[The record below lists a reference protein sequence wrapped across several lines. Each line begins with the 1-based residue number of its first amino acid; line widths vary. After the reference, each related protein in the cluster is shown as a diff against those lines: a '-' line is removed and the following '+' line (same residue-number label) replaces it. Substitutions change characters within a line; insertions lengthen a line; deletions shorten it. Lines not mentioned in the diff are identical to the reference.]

1 MTARRL
7 LAMALAVWPA
17 FAQIKLY
24 VVDGKIDRPVAA
36 AYDFGSAEIGGTVEA
51 PFRLRNPGPAAAK
64 LEVLDAAGTGFML
77 LNKPHMPVTML
88 AGAFVD
94 FTVRFQPVAA
104 GGHSAN
110 LIVNNNTVLLL
121 GSGQPGPTALYE
133 GAALTPDST
142 LDFGSV
148 QSGTTASRRYTI
160 ENRTAGPVEI
170 RQIAAEGGGFRV
182 AASPALPVTLAPRD
196 SVSFE
201 VVWEPRSTG
210 PAEGTL
216 NVNRLGFRLIGTATD
231 PPFPRPRI
239 ALDTLALKS
248 GQQARIAVRFDTP
261 SPATGTGQLR
271 LEFIGPADPGF
282 GFLAPA
288 SGRTVQFGVQ
298 KGKDLVTFGT
308 RADIDFQTGST
319 AGTIVITAVLGPYTE
334 QASVQLVPQPIQI
347 ESARGV
353 RTAST
358 IELSLGGFDNTR
370 TAGQLVFTFRDRDG
384 QALGTG
390 AIRADAASAFQRH
403 FETANAGGLFF
414 LRAVFPVAGAI
425 AQIDS
430 VDVDMPN
437 TAGTANKS
445 VKITE

>member
-1 MTARRL
+1 MTALRL

-17 FAQIKLY
+17 FAQIRLY
-24 VVDGKIDRPVAA
+24 VVDGKIDRPVAT
-36 AYDFGSAEIGGTVEA
+36 AYDFGSAEIGGTVEVL
-51 PFRLRNPGPAAAK
+51 FRLRNPGPAAAK
-64 LEVLDAAGTGFML
+64 LEKLDAAGTGFEL
-77 LNKPHMPVTML
+77 LNKPQLPVIML
-88 AGAFVD
+88 AGAFAD
-94 FTVRFQPVAA
+94 FTARFQPVAA

-110 LIVNNNTVLLL
+110 LIVNSDTVLLL
-121 GSGQPGPTALYE
+121 GSGQPGPTVLGDGVALAP
-133 GAALTPDST
+133 GGT
-142 LDFGSV
+142 LDFGSLERG
-148 QSGTTASRRYTI
+148 QTASRQYAI
-160 ENRTAGPVEI
+160 ENRNAAPVEI

-182 AASPALPVTLAPRD
+182 SNAPSLPMTLGPRE
-196 SVSFE
+196 SIAFE
-201 VVWEPRSTG
+201 VVWEPQTAG
-210 PAEGTL
+210 AGEGTL
-216 NVNRLGFRLIGTATD
+216 NVNRLAFRLTGTATD

-271 LEFIGPADPGF
+271 LEFVGPADPGF

-298 KGKDLVTFGT
+298 KGKDLATFGP
-308 RADIDFQTGST
+308 RVDIDFQTGST
-319 AGTIVITAVLGPYTE
+319 AGAIVITAILGAHTE
-334 QASVQLVPQPIQI
+334 QATIQLAPQPIQI
-347 ESARGV
+347 DSTRGV

-358 IELSLGGFDNTR
+358 IELSFGGFDNTR
-370 TAGQLVFTFRDRDG
+370 TAGQISFTFRDRGG

-390 AIRADAASAFQRH
+390 AIRADATSAFQHH

-430 VDVDMPN
+430 VDVEMPN
-437 TAGTANKS
+437 TAGTSIKS